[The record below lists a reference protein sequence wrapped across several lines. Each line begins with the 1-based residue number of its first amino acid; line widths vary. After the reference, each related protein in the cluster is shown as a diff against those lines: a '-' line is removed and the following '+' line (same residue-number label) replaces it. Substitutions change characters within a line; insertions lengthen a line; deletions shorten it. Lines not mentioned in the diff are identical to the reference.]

1 MTAFRKLFPVV
12 SALALLGLAIPA
24 AHAQAAKGA
33 TAPKSQV
40 ASATV
45 TAGSGKWTCLF
56 RQTVE
61 IAPVSFDVRGKPSWV
76 VVYRNKGE
84 IIASQRVSESEME
97 QIKRMP
103 CGDANSE
110 FGGMA
115 IG

>member
-1 MTAFRKLFPVV
+1 MTAFRKIFPFV

-24 AHAQAAKGA
+24 AHAQTAKGA
-33 TAPKSQV
+33 TAPKSQI
-40 ASATV
+40 ASAS
-45 TAGSGKWTCLF
+45 TAGGGKWTCMF

-61 IAPVSFDVRGKPSWV
+61 LAPVSFDVRGAPSWV
-76 VVYRNKGE
+76 VVYRMKGE
-84 IIASQRVSESEME
+84 IIASQRVSAREVE

-110 FGGMA
+110 LGGIA